1 MTTSSDFLS
10 HLRPFSPGE
19 VRTMLRPGA
28 VVTAAAWPEENVRK
42 IHVIRIGGA
51 GMSAVA
57 RLALEA
63 SLEVTGSESQ
73 EGRFLP
79 PLRELGARITVGF
92 DADSVEEDTD
102 LVIVS
107 TAVRADNPEVRR
119 AHELSIPVIHRAAGL
134 AGLLGEHAIIAVAGT
149 HGKTTTSAMA
159 TLALRAAGA
168 EPAWAV
174 GAAVAQL
181 GANASQGAGEYAV
194 VEADESDGS
203 FVAFAPSVLVLTNF
217 EADHLDFH
225 GTEQNLRA
233 VLSAFA
239 ARLSETNGTLVAC
252 ADDPGAHAF
261 ALDARD
267 AGLRVVL
274 YGEHPEATWR
284 IVADH
289 SNASGAHVQ
298 VVAPNG
304 QNVDLALRVPGR
316 HNVLNALGVLAA
328 LDILGI
334 ERESALGGLA
344 EFEGADRRFQVAGEV
359 NDVAVIDDYAHH
371 PREVAAALAAGRERA
386 EGGRLVAV
394 FQPHLFSRTKAFT
407 REFAE
412 ALSLADEAVLLP
424 IYPAREDFDPSIRSE
439 DIAALV
445 DGGAR
450 VLEAGDVPNYLAE
463 HAHDARVIL
472 MMGAGDIVDVSPRVL
487 EALKARGA

>member
-1 MTTSSDFLS
+1 M
-10 HLRPFSPGE
+10 
-19 VRTMLRPGA
+19 
-28 VVTAAAWPEENVRK
+28 
-42 IHVIRIGGA
+42 
-51 GMSAVA
+51 
-57 RLALEA
+57 
-63 SLEVTGSESQ
+63 
-73 EGRFLP
+73 
-79 PLRELGARITVGF
+79 
-92 DADSVEEDTD
+92 
-102 LVIVS
+102 
-107 TAVRADNPEVRR
+107 
-119 AHELSIPVIHRAAGL
+119 
-134 AGLLGEHAIIAVAGT
+134 
-149 HGKTTTSAMA
+149 
-159 TLALRAAGA
+159 
-168 EPAWAV
+168 
-174 GAAVAQL
+174 
-181 GANASQGAGEYAV
+181 
-194 VEADESDGS
+194 
-203 FVAFAPSVLVLTNF
+203 
-217 EADHLDFH
+217 
-225 GTEQNLRA
+225 
-233 VLSAFA
+233 
-239 ARLSETNGTLVAC
+239 
-252 ADDPGAHAF
+252 
-261 ALDARD
+261 
-267 AGLRVVL
+267 
-274 YGEHPEATWR
+274 
-284 IVADH
+284 
-289 SNASGAHVQ
+289 
-298 VVAPNG
+298 
-304 QNVDLALRVPGR
+304 
-316 HNVLNALGVLAA
+316 LAA